1 MDTLRVQED
10 QGFSPDISAT
20 LLIHGERFRV
30 GSLGPNEIM
39 LQDARR
45 TAPGRGEVRLLV
57 DKRLTV
63 YRVELTEGIDPSR
76 PVQPLVRLGLGEEAV
91 A

>member
-1 MDTLRVQED
+1 MSTLRANEN
-10 QGFSPDISAT
+10 QGFSPDIAAT
-20 LLIHGERFRV
+20 LLIHGERFKV

-45 TAPGRGEVRLLV
+45 TAPGRGVVRLLV
-57 DKRLTV
+57 DKRLTI
-63 YRVELTEGIDPSR
+63 YRVELIEGIDPSR
-76 PVQPLVRLGLGEEAV
+76 PVQPLVILPAGEEAV